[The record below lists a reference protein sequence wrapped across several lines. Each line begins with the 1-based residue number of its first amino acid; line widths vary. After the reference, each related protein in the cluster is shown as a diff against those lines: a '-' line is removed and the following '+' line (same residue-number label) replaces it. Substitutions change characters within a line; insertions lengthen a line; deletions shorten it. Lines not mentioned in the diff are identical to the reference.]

1 MKTVRIIT
9 PTGHL
14 GTTPLEK
21 GSFERGCAA
30 SPDFI
35 VADSGSADIGPYPL
49 GADQPASDEVWQRHD
64 IEAMLLA
71 ARRLGIPLILGSA
84 SDTGTDRGVDQ
95 YRRLVREIVAEQ
107 PGVEEVSRPTPSS
120 SPFAD
125 SARAGAWGRAISSAL
140 SNTRRCSTSRSPERR
155 PRAARRFPALAVATV
170 WSAASFRSG
179 TSRGDQGAR
188 TTSPPTITTS
198 ARMSGSACSGAVS
211 ASWSRTA
218 MSASLPSSRVPLSSS
233 SKVR

>member
-1 MKTVRIIT
+1 MKPVRIIT

-21 GSFERGCAA
+21 ASFERGCAA

-49 GADQPASDEVWQRHD
+49 GADRPASDEVWQRHD

-95 YRRLVREIVAEQ
+95 YVRLVREIAA
-107 PGVEEVSRPTPSS
+107 SRNGP
-120 SPFAD
+120 
-125 SARAGAWGRAISSAL
+125 
-140 SNTRRCSTSRSPERR
+140 RRCSALISRISRTYWSTPRSVPVSEAEPRISGIRR
-155 PRAARRFPALAVATV
+155 RL
-170 WSAASFRSG
+170 AASSIA
-179 TSRGDQGAR
+179 S
-188 TTSPPTITTS
+188 
-198 ARMSGSACSGAVS
+198 MS
-211 ASWSRTA
+211 
-218 MSASLPSSRVPLSSS
+218 
-233 SKVR
+233 

>member
-1 MKTVRIIT
+1 MLVDREARLMKTVRIIT

-30 SPDFI
+30 APDFI

-95 YRRLVREIVAEQ
+95 YRRLVREIVAEHRLE
-107 PGVEEVSRPTPSS
+107 PFRLAAIYSEIPVDDIRRRLKDGATIRGLNGRPDCD
-120 SPFAD
+120 A
-125 SARAGAWGRAISSAL
+125 
-140 SNTRRCSTSRSPERR
+140 
-155 PRAARRFPALAVATV
+155 
-170 WSAASFRSG
+170 AAS
-179 TSRGDQGAR
+179 TA
-188 TTSPPTITTS
+188 PT
-198 ARMSGSACSGAVS
+198 
-211 ASWSRTA
+211 
-218 MSASLPSSRVPLSSS
+218 ASLP
-233 SKVR
+233 